1 MYFSDYRL
9 LIKLGL
15 LIVLNGFL
23 VSSFNAQTAQ
33 IKNFTKQDY
42 QAASQNWSV
51 TFNKEGLAY
60 FGNNLGLLEFDGVT
74 WSLYSSPNGTI
85 IRAVAIAKDNRI
97 FTGGYRELGYWE
109 KDTEGIL
116 RYNSLASLV
125 EDQFT
130 KDEEFWNIFV
140 LKEKVYFHS
149 FSGIFIY
156 DSGKFEVIKPGF
168 VNYAVKSNDK
178 IYFSIKDK
186 GIYKIS
192 GNSFTIVTESSFF
205 INKTIRFI
213 SENTNNGLLIGTESN
228 GLFFFDNNTKEIKPW
243 QPSLEQFFI
252 ENKINHGMVL
262 SDNKLI
268 IGTIL
273 AGVVVIDSIGAKM
286 HHLEVE
292 NGLQSNTVLGLAE
305 DKFGNIW
312 LALDKGIDYLSFLPS
327 DTYYSIKDN
336 SIGAVY
342 TAALYN
348 NHLYVGTNQGLYKK
362 NLANKNT
369 SFNIVK
375 GTQEQVW
382 DCQIINNTLFVGHNL
397 GTFAIKNKEIEKI
410 SDYSGGYSI
419 IRFPHNQDML
429 IQCTYSHLV
438 VYKKIE
444 GTWTY
449 SHTID
454 DFNNLIRHLAFD
466 HLNNLWASHL
476 YHGVYKIVLNDELT
490 GIKNMKHYGKNSVLG
505 KYHQNINV
513 FKVENRIV
521 FTTNKK
527 LYTYDDLNDSI
538 IPYDFLNNHL
548 NEFASSFRII
558 SAPEHRYWFINK
570 KGIAC
575 FEINHDGVK
584 KINEYPIA
592 LFENQLVQKYE
603 NVVPLSKEEA
613 LVCLEN
619 GYIIINTAST
629 GEGDAINSQKLYLK
643 EILIRDKYDNSE
655 LISASKN
662 NLAIPYAKN
671 NLNLRYSFPYYSGNK
686 VLFQYKIEGLDNKWS
701 DPMEKPIVTI
711 KRIPPGSY
719 KLIVKAV
726 NSWGKFSQIS
736 EFKFMVNPPW
746 YRTNL
751 AYFSYAVFFVILV
764 LFSRY
769 LTIKR
774 VKLKEKRKR
783 LQKERELIQLRNEK
797 LRDEISFKSQQLAS
811 STMGIIKKNEFL
823 MSLKKKLKSQKDSL
837 GTRYPDKYYQS
848 IVKKIDEN
856 ISGQDDWNI
865 FEANFVKAHET
876 FLKNLKQSF
885 PDLTP
890 SDLRLCAYLR
900 INLTSKEIAPL
911 LGISVR
917 GVENHRYRLRKKLNL
932 ASDENLTEF
941 ILSV

>member
-1 MYFSDYRL
+1 MNL
-9 LIKLGL
+9 LHL
-15 LIVLNGFL
+15 
-23 VSSFNAQTAQ
+23 
-33 IKNFTKQDY
+33 
-42 QAASQNWSV
+42 
-51 TFNKEGLAY
+51 
-60 FGNNLGLLEFDGVT
+60 
-74 WSLYSSPNGTI
+74 
-85 IRAVAIAKDNRI
+85 
-97 FTGGYRELGYWE
+97 
-109 KDTEGIL
+109 
-116 RYNSLASLV
+116 
-125 EDQFT
+125 
-130 KDEEFWNIFV
+130 FV
-140 LKEKVYFHS
+140 LF
-149 FSGIFIY
+149 
-156 DSGKFEVIKPGF
+156 
-168 VNYAVKSNDK
+168 
-178 IYFSIKDK
+178 
-186 GIYKIS
+186 
-192 GNSFTIVTESSFF
+192 
-205 INKTIRFI
+205 
-213 SENTNNGLLIGTESN
+213 
-228 GLFFFDNNTKEIKPW
+228 
-243 QPSLEQFFI
+243 
-252 ENKINHGMVL
+252 
-262 SDNKLI
+262 
-268 IGTIL
+268 
-273 AGVVVIDSIGAKM
+273 
-286 HHLEVE
+286 
-292 NGLQSNTVLGLAE
+292 
-305 DKFGNIW
+305 
-312 LALDKGIDYLSFLPS
+312 
-327 DTYYSIKDN
+327 
-336 SIGAVY
+336 
-342 TAALYN
+342 
-348 NHLYVGTNQGLYKK
+348 
-362 NLANKNT
+362 
-369 SFNIVK
+369 
-375 GTQEQVW
+375 
-382 DCQIINNTLFVGHNL
+382 
-397 GTFAIKNKEIEKI
+397 
-410 SDYSGGYSI
+410 
-419 IRFPHNQDML
+419 
-429 IQCTYSHLV
+429 
-438 VYKKIE
+438 
-444 GTWTY
+444 
-449 SHTID
+449 
-454 DFNNLIRHLAFD
+454 
-466 HLNNLWASHL
+466 
-476 YHGVYKIVLNDELT
+476 
-490 GIKNMKHYGKNSVLG
+490 
-505 KYHQNINV
+505 
-513 FKVENRIV
+513 
-521 FTTNKK
+521 
-527 LYTYDDLNDSI
+527 
-538 IPYDFLNNHL
+538 
-548 NEFASSFRII
+548 

-917 GVENHRYRLRKKLNL
+917 GVENHR
-932 ASDENLTEF
+932 
-941 ILSV
+941 